1 MKKLALL
8 LVIIGLF
15 ACKHDIINPPIN
27 VPTDKV
33 ITGNITTTT
42 TLTADK
48 EWTLNNNDYATLVW
62 LSAGTPP
69 TQAELDAQWPAVAY
83 QQQVAQVEAT
93 RRTQYEAQSDGIF
106 FEWQRGTNTK
116 EAWEAAVQAVKDA
129 NPYPP
134 AP

>member
-1 MKKLALL
+1 MEYASFNISYYFNGDIS
-8 LVIIGLF
+8 VIDYVKILQTNYVG
-15 ACKHDIINPPIN
+15 
-27 VPTDKV
+27 
-33 ITGNITTTT
+33 
-42 TLTADK
+42 K
-48 EWTLNNNDYATLVW
+48 EWSISDNDYATLEW
-62 LSAGTPP
+62 FSNTPKP
-69 TQAELDAQWPAVAY
+69 TQAELDAQAPQVNY
-83 QQQVAQVEAT
+83 DYEVAQIETT